1 MAVKD
6 FKVAKGQK
14 AIVVNAN
21 GRVYKMDNL
30 PASVKEKA
38 VIGTDSYPNELGE
51 PILHIW
57 ID

>member
-6 FKVAKGQK
+6 FVVANGVK
-14 AIVVNAN
+14 AIVCDAK
-21 GRVYKMDNL
+21 GKVYKMDNL
-30 PASVKEKA
+30 SKRVANSLVL
-38 VIGTDSYPNELGE
+38 GSDSYPNEKGE